1 MNISQEVFM
10 LKKYLIERNIPN
22 VGQSSEEDFQNM
34 VSTSKEIL
42 QILGSDIK
50 WGESYVTD
58 NKLYCV
64 YEAANEDLIRR
75 HAELGGF
82 PADKISEIKETL
94 SPDSNQN
101 FAFKPEHRPN
111 VDMNL
116 S

>member
-1 MNISQEVFM
+1 M

-22 VGQSSEEDFQNM
+22 VGQSSGDDYQKM
-34 VSTSKEIL
+34 VATSKEIL
-42 QILGSDIK
+42 EILGSDIK

-58 NKLYCV
+58 NKIYCV
-64 YEAANEDLIRR
+64 YESANEDLIRR

-94 SPDSNQN
+94 SPEFGQEFSLKTEQ
-101 FAFKPEHRPN
+101 RPG
-111 VDMNL
+111 VDLNL